1 MDGDGTTLILARI
14 QAVERDI
21 GGLQK
26 ELREH
31 RSASQARED
40 RLIKAFQEQ
49 SKTLLDA
56 LVAQQAAHSGAE
68 TAKAAASSDLW
79 KHALTSIVSVITG
92 LAALVG
98 YDAVQR

>member
-1 MDGDGTTLILARI
+1 MDGDGTTLILSRI

-56 LVAQQAAHSGAE
+56 LVAQQAARSGVE

-98 YDAVQR
+98 YDAVNK

>member
-1 MDGDGTTLILARI
+1 MDGDGTALILSRL
-14 QAVERDI
+14 QAVERDL

-26 ELREH
+26 ELKEH

-40 RLIKAFQEQ
+40 RLIKAFQDQ

-56 LVAQQAAHSGAE
+56 LVAQQAAHQGTE
-68 TAKAAASSDLW
+68 VAKATASSDLW

-92 LAALVG
+92 LAALAG
-98 YDAVQR
+98 WDAVQK